1 MTLKQEQQKKSPLQ
15 LFQERTDSPLELLE
29 EVRKTKIGK
38 NGLTFEDGLDKII
51 ENFRKA
57 EFEFK
62 KTNSFKQ
69 LQTAPSFV
77 AKSWFQ
83 ERIETLYYL
92 SIFDKDIQFQ
102 LGQNLNLKDLNNFFT
117 QFLLDEQTK
126 NNYDYQLLAL
136 RKLDDGERLNF
147 LENKETLETFFEV
160 LEVFSQSVEVV
171 LGLDENGNLSI
182 ESDDFKDKK
191 GEFITSQLLAPL
203 STDLEESFAYT
214 QPFSAA
220 FFTTLL
226 TGDKSYL
233 YERMVEIAH
242 NAIKM
247 FKLENEEK
255 G

>member
-15 LFQERTDSPLELLE
+15 LFQERTDSPLQLLE
-29 EVRKTKIGK
+29 EVRKTKIGN
-38 NGLTFEDGLDKII
+38 NGLTFEKGLDKII
-51 ENFRKA
+51 ENFHKA

-77 AKSWFQ
+77 AKNWFQ
-83 ERIETLYYL
+83 ERIESLYYL
-92 SIFDKDIQFQ
+92 SIFDKDIQYQ
-102 LGQNLNLKDLNNFFT
+102 LGQKLSLEDLNKFFVE
-117 QFLLDEQTK
+117 FFLDEQTK
-126 NNYDYQLLAL
+126 NNYDYELLAVG
-136 RKLDDGERLNF
+136 KLDDKERMVF
-147 LENKETLETFFEV
+147 LENKETLDTFFEV

-171 LGLDENGNLSI
+171 IGLDKNGNLSI
-182 ESDDFKDKK
+182 ESEDFKDEK

-233 YERMVEIAH
+233 YQRMVEIAH

-247 FKLENEEK
+247 FKSEEEEK

>member
-1 MTLKQEQQKKSPLQ
+1 MTLEQKQQKKSPLQ
-15 LFQERTDSPLELLE
+15 LFQERTDSPLQLLE
-29 EVRKTKIGK
+29 EVRKTKIGN

-62 KTNSFKQ
+62 KTNTFKQ

-77 AKSWFQ
+77 SKSWFQ

-92 SIFDKDIQFQ
+92 SIFDKDVQYQF
-102 LGQNLNLKDLNNFFT
+102 GQNLSLEDLNKFFSE
-117 QFLLDEQTK
+117 FLLDEQTK
-126 NNYDYQLLAL
+126 NNYDYELLVV
-136 RKLDDGERLNF
+136 RRLDDKERIAF
-147 LENKETLETFFEV
+147 LENKETLDTFFEV
-160 LEVFSQSVEVV
+160 LEVFSPSVEVV
-171 LGLDENGNLSI
+171 LGLDEKGNLSI
-182 ESDDFKDKK
+182 ESDDFKDKN
-191 GEFITSQLLAPL
+191 GEFISSQLLAPL
-203 STDLEESFAYT
+203 STDLEESFAYD

-233 YERMVEIAH
+233 YKRIVEIAR
-242 NAIKM
+242 NSIKM
-247 FKLENEEK
+247 FKLEDEEE

>member
-1 MTLKQEQQKKSPLQ
+1 MS
-15 LFQERTDSPLELLE
+15 LE
-29 EVRKTKIGK
+29 
-38 NGLTFEDGLDKII
+38 
-51 ENFRKA
+51 
-57 EFEFK
+57 
-62 KTNSFKQ
+62 
-69 LQTAPSFV
+69 
-77 AKSWFQ
+77 
-83 ERIETLYYL
+83 
-92 SIFDKDIQFQ
+92 
-102 LGQNLNLKDLNNFFT
+102 DLNKFFT

-126 NNYDYQLLAL
+126 NNYDYELLAV
-136 RKLDDGERLNF
+136 RKLDDKERMSF
-147 LENKETLETFFEV
+147 LENKETLDTFFEV

-182 ESDDFKDKK
+182 ESNDFKDKK

-233 YERMVEIAH
+233 YKRMVEIAH

-247 FKLENEEK
+247 FKSEEK
-255 G
+255 EKG

>member
-1 MTLKQEQQKKSPLQ
+1 MNLKQKQKKKTPLQ
-15 LFQERTDSPLELLE
+15 LFQERTDSPLQLLE
-29 EVRKTKIGK
+29 EVRKTRIGK

-77 AKSWFQ
+77 SKSWFQ

-92 SIFDKDIQFQ
+92 SIFDKDIQYQ
-102 LGQNLNLKDLNNFFT
+102 LGQNLSLEDLNKFFSE
-117 QFLLDEQTK
+117 FLSNEQTK
-126 NNYDYQLLAL
+126 NNYDYELLAV
-136 RKLDDGERLNF
+136 RKLDDKERITF
-147 LENKETLETFFEV
+147 LENKETLNTFFEI
-160 LEVFSQSVEVV
+160 LEVFSKSIEIV
-171 LGLDENGNLSI
+171 LGLDENGNLSLKVK
-182 ESDDFKDKK
+182 DFQDEK

-203 STDLEESFAYT
+203 STELEESFAYT

-233 YERMVEIAH
+233 YKRMVEIAH

-247 FKLENEEK
+247 FKSEEE
-255 G
+255 

>member
-1 MTLKQEQQKKSPLQ
+1 MNLKQEQQKKSPLQ

-29 EVRKTKIGK
+29 EVRKTRIGK
-38 NGLTFEDGLDKII
+38 NGLTFDEGIDKII
-51 ENFRKA
+51 ENFRETK
-57 EFEFK
+57 FEFK

-77 AKSWFQ
+77 SKGWFQ

-102 LGQNLNLKDLNNFFT
+102 LGQKLSLEDLNKFFSE
-117 QFLLDEQTK
+117 FLLNEQTK
-126 NNYDYQLLAL
+126 NNYDYELLAVK
-136 RKLDDGERLNF
+136 KLDDNERITF
-147 LENKETLETFFEV
+147 LENKETLDTFFEV

-171 LGLDENGNLSI
+171 LGLDEKGNLSI

-191 GEFITSQLLAPL
+191 GEFITPQLLTPL

-247 FKLENEEK
+247 FKLEDEEK

>member
-15 LFQERTDSPLELLE
+15 LFQERTDSPLQLLD
-29 EVRKTKIGK
+29 EVRQTRIGK

-51 ENFRKA
+51 ENFRQA

-69 LQTAPSFV
+69 LQAAPSFV
-77 AKSWFQ
+77 SKSWFQ

-92 SIFDKDIQFQ
+92 SIFDKDIQYQ
-102 LGQNLNLKDLNNFFT
+102 LGQKLSLEDLNKFFS
-117 QFLLDEQTK
+117 E
-126 NNYDYQLLAL
+126 LLAV
-136 RKLDDGERLNF
+136 RKLDDKERITF
-147 LENKETLETFFEV
+147 LENKETLDTFFEV

-171 LGLDENGNLSI
+171 LGLDRDGNLSI
-182 ESDDFKDKK
+182 DSDDFKDKK
-191 GEFITSQLLAPL
+191 GEFISSRLLAPL
-203 STDLEESFAYT
+203 STNLEESFAYN

-226 TGDKSYL
+226 TEDKSYL
-233 YERMVEIAH
+233 YKRMVEIAH

-247 FKLENEEK
+247 FKLEDEEK

>member
-15 LFQERTDSPLELLE
+15 LLE
-29 EVRKTKIGK
+29 EVRQTKIGN

-62 KTNSFKQ
+62 KTNTFKQ

-77 AKSWFQ
+77 SKSWFQ

-92 SIFDKDIQFQ
+92 SIFDKDVQYQ
-102 LGQNLNLKDLNNFFT
+102 LGQNLSLEDLNKFFSE
-117 QFLLDEQTK
+117 FLLDEQTK
-126 NNYDYQLLAL
+126 NNYDYELLAV
-136 RKLDDGERLNF
+136 RKLDDKERIAF
-147 LENKETLETFFEV
+147 LGNKETLDTFFEV
-160 LEVFSQSVEVV
+160 LEVFSQSVEIV
-171 LGLDENGNLSI
+171 LGLDEKGNLSI

-233 YERMVEIAH
+233 YQRMVEIAH

-247 FKLENEEK
+247 FKSEEEEK

>member
-15 LFQERTDSPLELLE
+15 LFQERTSSPLQLLE
-29 EVRKTKIGK
+29 EVRKTKIGN
-38 NGLTFEDGLDKII
+38 NGLTFEDELDKII

-69 LQTAPSFV
+69 IQTAPSFV
-77 AKSWFQ
+77 SKSWFQ

-92 SIFDKDIQFQ
+92 SVFDKDIQYQ
-102 LGQNLNLKDLNNFFT
+102 LGQNLSLEDLNKFFSE
-117 QFLLDEQTK
+117 FLSNEQTK
-126 NNYDYQLLAL
+126 NNYDYELLVV
-136 RKLDDGERLNF
+136 RKLDDKERITF
-147 LENKETLETFFEV
+147 LENKKTLDTFFEV

-171 LGLDENGNLSI
+171 LGLNKDGKLSI
-182 ESDDFKDKK
+182 ESDDFKDKM
-191 GEFITSQLLAPL
+191 GEFIASQLLAPL

-233 YERMVEIAH
+233 YQRMVEIAH

-247 FKLENEEK
+247 FKSEEEEK

>member
-1 MTLKQEQQKKSPLQ
+1 MTLKQKQQKKSPLQ
-15 LFQERTDSPLELLE
+15 LFQERTDSPLQLLE
-29 EVRKTKIGK
+29 EVRKTQIGK
-38 NGLTFEDGLDKII
+38 NGLTFDEGIDKII
-51 ENFRKA
+51 KNFRETK
-57 EFEFK
+57 FEFK

-77 AKSWFQ
+77 SKSWFQ

-92 SIFDKDIQFQ
+92 SIFDKDIQYQ
-102 LGQNLNLKDLNNFFT
+102 LGQNLSLEDLNKFFSE
-117 QFLLDEQTK
+117 FLLSEETK
-126 NNYDYQLLAL
+126 NNYDYELLAV
-136 RKLDDGERLNF
+136 RKLDDKERITF
-147 LENKETLETFFEV
+147 LKNKETLDTFFEV
-160 LEVFSQSVEVV
+160 LEVFSQSVEIV
-171 LGLDENGNLSI
+171 LGLDKNGNLSI
-182 ESDDFKDKK
+182 DSDDFKDKM

-233 YERMVEIAH
+233 YQRMVEIAH

-247 FKLENEEK
+247 FKSEEEEK

>member
-15 LFQERTDSPLELLE
+15 LFQERADSPLQLLE
-29 EVRKTKIGK
+29 EVRQTKIGN
-38 NGLTFEDGLDKII
+38 NGLTFEGGLDKII
-51 ENFRKA
+51 ENFRQA

-77 AKSWFQ
+77 SKSWFQ

-92 SIFDKDIQFQ
+92 SIFDKDVQYQ
-102 LGQNLNLKDLNNFFT
+102 LGQKLSLEDLNKFFSE
-117 QFLLDEQTK
+117 FLLSEETK
-126 NNYDYQLLAL
+126 NNYDYELLAV
-136 RKLDDGERLNF
+136 RKLDDKERITF
-147 LENKETLETFFEV
+147 LKNKETLDTFFEV

-171 LGLDENGNLSI
+171 LGLDKNGNLSI
-182 ESDDFKDKK
+182 DSDDFKDKM

-233 YERMVEIAH
+233 YQRMVEIAH

-247 FKLENEEK
+247 FKSEEEEK

>member
-1 MTLKQEQQKKSPLQ
+1 MALKQEQQKKSPLQ
-15 LFQERTDSPLELLE
+15 LFQERADSPLQLLE
-29 EVRKTKIGK
+29 EVRQTKIGN
-38 NGLTFEDGLDKII
+38 NGLTFEGGLDKII
-51 ENFRKA
+51 ENFRQA

-77 AKSWFQ
+77 SKSWFQ

-92 SIFDKDIQFQ
+92 SIFDKDIQCQ
-102 LGQNLNLKDLNNFFT
+102 LGQKLSLEDLNKFFSE
-117 QFLLDEQTK
+117 FLLNEQTK
-126 NNYDYQLLAL
+126 NNFDYELLAV
-136 RKLDDGERLNF
+136 RKLDDKERIAF
-147 LENKETLETFFEV
+147 LENKETLNTFFEV

-171 LGLDENGNLSI
+171 LGLDKKGNLSI
-182 ESDDFKDKK
+182 ESKDFKNKE

-203 STDLEESFAYT
+203 STELEESFAYT

-233 YERMVEIAH
+233 YKRMVEIAH

-247 FKLENEEK
+247 FKSEEE
-255 G
+255 

>member
-15 LFQERTDSPLELLE
+15 LFQERTDSPLQLLE
-29 EVRKTKIGK
+29 EVRKTRIGK
-38 NGLTFEDGLDKII
+38 NGLTFEEGLDKII
-51 ENFRKA
+51 ENFRES

-92 SIFDKDIQFQ
+92 SILDKDVQFQ
-102 LGQNLNLKDLNNFFT
+102 LGQNLSLEDLNKFFSE
-117 QFLLDEQTK
+117 FLLDEQTK
-126 NNYDYQLLAL
+126 NNYDYELLAV
-136 RKLDDGERLNF
+136 RKLNDKERITF
-147 LENKETLETFFEV
+147 LENKETLDTFFEI
-160 LEVFSQSVEVV
+160 LEVFSKSVEIV
-171 LGLDENGNLSI
+171 LGLDKNGNLSI
-182 ESDDFKDKK
+182 ESEDFKNKK
-191 GEFITSQLLAPL
+191 GKFISVQLLAPL

-233 YERMVEIAH
+233 YKRMVEITH

-247 FKLENEEK
+247 FKLEETEE

>member
-15 LFQERTDSPLELLE
+15 LFQERTDSPLKLLE
-29 EVRKTKIGK
+29 GVRKTKVGK
-38 NGLTFEDGLDKII
+38 NDLTFEDGLNKII
-51 ENFRKA
+51 ENFRKVKL
-57 EFEFK
+57 EFK

-77 AKSWFQ
+77 SRSWFQ

-92 SIFDKDIQFQ
+92 SVFDKDVQYQ
-102 LGQNLNLKDLNNFFT
+102 LGQKLSLKDLNNFFT

-126 NNYDYQLLAL
+126 NNYDYELLAV
-136 RKLDDGERLNF
+136 RKLDDKERIVF
-147 LENKETLETFFEV
+147 LENKETLNSFFEV
-160 LEVFSQSVEVV
+160 LEIFSKSVEVV

-182 ESDDFKDKK
+182 QSEDFKDKK

-247 FKLENEEK
+247 FKSEEK
-255 G
+255 VKG

>member
-15 LFQERTDSPLELLE
+15 LFQERADSPLQLLE
-29 EVRKTKIGK
+29 EVRQTKIGN
-38 NGLTFEDGLDKII
+38 NGLTFEGGLDKII
-51 ENFRKA
+51 ENFRQA

-77 AKSWFQ
+77 SKSWFQ

-92 SIFDKDIQFQ
+92 SVLDKDVQYQ
-102 LGQNLNLKDLNNFFT
+102 LGENLSLKDLNSFFT

-126 NNYDYQLLAL
+126 RNYDYELLAV
-136 RKLDDGERLNF
+136 RKLDDKERMHF
-147 LENKETLETFFEV
+147 LENKEILNTFFEI
-160 LEVFSQSVEVV
+160 LEVFSKSVEVV

-247 FKLENEEK
+247 FKLEDEEK

>member
-1 MTLKQEQQKKSPLQ
+1 MVLKQEQKKKSPLQ
-15 LFQERTDSPLELLE
+15 LFQERADSPLQLLE
-29 EVRKTKIGK
+29 EVRMTRVGK
-38 NGLTFEDGLDKII
+38 NGLTFDEGINKII
-51 ENFRKA
+51 KNFRETK
-57 EFEFK
+57 FEFK

-77 AKSWFQ
+77 SKSWFQ

-92 SIFDKDIQFQ
+92 SIFDKDIQYQ
-102 LGQNLNLKDLNNFFT
+102 LGQNLSLEDLNKFFSE
-117 QFLLDEQTK
+117 FLLSEETK
-126 NNYDYQLLAL
+126 NNYDYELLAV
-136 RKLDDGERLNF
+136 RKLDDKERITF
-147 LENKETLETFFEV
+147 LKNKETLDTFFEV
-160 LEVFSQSVEVV
+160 LEVFSQSVEIV
-171 LGLDENGNLSI
+171 LGLDKNGNLSI
-182 ESDDFKDKK
+182 DSDDFKDKM

-233 YERMVEIAH
+233 YKRMVEIAH

-247 FKLENEEK
+247 FKSEEE
-255 G
+255 

>member
-15 LFQERTDSPLELLE
+15 LFQERTDSPLQLLE
-29 EVRKTKIGK
+29 EVRKTQIGK
-38 NGLTFEDGLDKII
+38 TGLTFEEGLDKII
-51 ENFRKA
+51 ENFRETK
-57 EFEFK
+57 FEFK

-77 AKSWFQ
+77 SKSWFQ

-92 SIFDKDIQFQ
+92 SIFDKDVQYQ
-102 LGQNLNLKDLNNFFT
+102 LGQKLSLEDLNKFFSE
-117 QFLLDEQTK
+117 FLLSEETK
-126 NNYDYQLLAL
+126 NNYDYELLAV
-136 RKLDDGERLNF
+136 RKLDDKERIAF
-147 LENKETLETFFEV
+147 LENKETLNTFFEV

-171 LGLDENGNLSI
+171 LGLDKKGNLSI
-182 ESDDFKDKK
+182 ESEDFKNKE

-203 STDLEESFAYT
+203 STELEESFAYT

-233 YERMVEIAH
+233 YKRMVEIAH

-247 FKLENEEK
+247 FKSEEE
-255 G
+255 

>member
-15 LFQERTDSPLELLE
+15 LFKERTDSPLQLLE
-29 EVRKTKIGK
+29 EVRKTKIGN
-38 NGLTFEDGLDKII
+38 NGLTFEDGLNKII
-51 ENFRKA
+51 ENFHKT

-62 KTNSFKQ
+62 KSNSFKK

-77 AKSWFQ
+77 SKSWFQ

-92 SIFDKDIQFQ
+92 SIFDKDIQYQ
-102 LGQNLNLKDLNNFFT
+102 LGQNLSLEDLNKFFSE
-117 QFLLDEQTK
+117 FLLDEQTK
-126 NNYDYQLLAL
+126 NNYDYELLAV
-136 RKLDDGERLNF
+136 RKLDDKERITF
-147 LENKETLETFFEV
+147 LENKETLDTFFEV
-160 LEVFSQSVEVV
+160 LEVFSQSVEIV
-171 LGLDENGNLSI
+171 LGLDKDGSLSI
-182 ESDDFKDKK
+182 ESEDFKDEK

-226 TGDKSYL
+226 TGDKSYI
-233 YERMVEIAH
+233 YQRMVEIAH

-247 FKLENEEK
+247 FKLEEEEK

>member
-247 FKLENEEK
+247 FKLEDEEK

>member
-1 MTLKQEQQKKSPLQ
+1 MNLKQEQQKKSPLQ

-29 EVRKTKIGK
+29 GVRKTKVGK
-38 NGLTFEDGLDKII
+38 NDLTFDEGIDKII
-51 ENFRKA
+51 ENFQKA

-77 AKSWFQ
+77 SKCWFQ

-92 SIFDKDIQFQ
+92 SIFDKDIQYQ
-102 LGQNLNLKDLNNFFT
+102 LGQNLSLEDLNKFFSE
-117 QFLLDEQTK
+117 FLLDEQTK
-126 NNYDYQLLAL
+126 SNYDYELLAV
-136 RKLDDGERLNF
+136 RKLDDKERMNF
-147 LENKETLETFFEV
+147 LENKETLDTFFEV

-191 GEFITSQLLAPL
+191 GEFITSQLLTPL

-233 YERMVEIAH
+233 YKRMVEIAR
-242 NAIKM
+242 NAVKM
-247 FKLENEEK
+247 FKLEDKEE

>member
-1 MTLKQEQQKKSPLQ
+1 MVLKQEQKKKSPLQ

-29 EVRKTKIGK
+29 EVRKTRIGK

-92 SIFDKDIQFQ
+92 SIFDKDAQYQ
-102 LGQNLNLKDLNNFFT
+102 LGQKLSLEDLNKFFSE
-117 QFLLDEQTK
+117 FLLDEQTK
-126 NNYDYQLLAL
+126 NNYDYELLAV
-136 RKLDDGERLNF
+136 RKLDDKERIAF
-147 LENKETLETFFEV
+147 LENKETLDTFFEV
-160 LEVFSQSVEVV
+160 LEVFSQSVEIV
-171 LGLDENGNLSI
+171 LGLDKDGKLSI
-182 ESDDFKDKK
+182 ESKDFKDKN
-191 GEFITSQLLAPL
+191 GEFISSQLLAPL
-203 STDLEESFAYT
+203 STDLEESFSYD

-220 FFTTLL
+220 FFTTLI

-233 YERMVEIAH
+233 YQRMVKIAR
-242 NAIKM
+242 NSIKM
-247 FKLENEEK
+247 FKLEEEEK

>member
-1 MTLKQEQQKKSPLQ
+1 MVLKQEQKKKSPLQ

-29 EVRKTKIGK
+29 EVRQTKIGN

-62 KTNSFKQ
+62 KTNTFKQ

-77 AKSWFQ
+77 SKSWFQ

-92 SIFDKDIQFQ
+92 SIFDKDVQYQ
-102 LGQNLNLKDLNNFFT
+102 LGQNLSLEDLNKFFSE
-117 QFLLDEQTK
+117 FLLDEQTK
-126 NNYDYQLLAL
+126 NNYDYELLAV
-136 RKLDDGERLNF
+136 RKLDDKERIAF
-147 LENKETLETFFEV
+147 LGNKETLDTFFEV
-160 LEVFSQSVEVV
+160 LEVFSQSVEIV
-171 LGLDENGNLSI
+171 LGLDEKGNLSI

-191 GEFITSQLLAPL
+191 GEFISSQLLAPL
-203 STDLEESFAYT
+203 STELEESFAYT

-233 YERMVEIAH
+233 YGRMVEIAR
-242 NAIKM
+242 NSIKM
-247 FKLENEEK
+247 FKLEEEEK